1 MLLIRLLLFLLAL
14 IGTMVLAGCDSARNE
29 ATNLDCN
36 SRTSNSMAARV
47 NGKALC
53 TDLGTA
59 LLLDVPGPRLSVVGL
74 FATSSPGGSISFNVA
89 NPGVGTFDLTD
100 PTADNDAMYGQED
113 ETAYFVDRT
122 EGSGSVTISELT
134 DTRVKG
140 TFAFTG
146 VGYDINDNRTGDEAE
161 VTDGAF
167 DFALGTPDFSQ
178 SH

>member
-1 MLLIRLLLFLLAL
+1 
-14 IGTMVLAGCDSARNE
+14 MVLVSCDSASTE
-29 ATNLDCN
+29 SMSPDCN
-36 SRTSNSMAARV
+36 SRTGNSMAARV

-122 EGSGSVTISELT
+122 EGSGSVTITELT
-134 DTRVKG
+134 NSRVKG